1 MFILKWYSVV
11 ILSIILIISLGQEM
25 ENSEIVTI
33 GLMFIP
39 ILVYILLT

>member
-11 ILSIILIISLGQEM
+11 ILSIILIVSLGQEM
-25 ENSEIVTI
+25 ETDKRVTI